1 MFRLS
6 LLSSFLNF
14 KYYRSLKQS
23 KCIVCNI
30 LWNSQYFKRN
40 DLILYVKNGKHQSGQ
55 SSYIHFS
62 WLLLALAWPLTN
74 SDSNDESENNSTQS
88 ANKESIV
95 SPNILDNSTKPP
107 YGSGYD
113 TLIWTLK
120 LAKARAMVSR
130 HEEALDLYHK
140 ALEELERRFSQHT
153 KGQLSTGQNS
163 ESNAVTIQPS
173 YTQNDQSST
182 KKPNIL
188 ESSSAELFIPANLS
202 SYLRA
207 RAHIF
212 DEMANVHM
220 SIGSIEEALN
230 LFQQVISSDSYTRIH
245 ENVF

>member
-14 KYYRSLKQS
+14 KYYRSLNQS
-23 KCIVCNI
+23 KFTKCIACNI
-30 LWNSQYFKRN
+30 SWNSQYFKRN
-40 DLILYVKNGKHQSGQ
+40 ELILYVKNGKHQSGQ
-55 SSYIHFS
+55 SSNFPFR
-62 WLLLALAWPLTN
+62 WLLLALAWPLAN
-74 SDSNDESENNSTQS
+74 SDSNDESKNNSTQTT
-88 ANKESIV
+88 NKESIL
-95 SPNILDNSTKPP
+95 PDIPDNSTKPP

-120 LAKARAMVSR
+120 LAKARSMASR

-140 ALEELERRFSQHT
+140 ALEELETRFLQHT
-153 KGQLSTGQNS
+153 KGQLSTGQNA
-163 ESNAVTIQPS
+163 ESNAITISPS
-173 YTQNDQSST
+173 DTQSDQSLT

-188 ESSSAELFIPANLS
+188 ESSSAEIFIPANLS

-220 SIGSIEEALN
+220 SVGSVEEALK
-230 LFQQVISSDSYTRIH
+230 LFQQVISSD
-245 ENVF
+245 